1 MAGRLQDKVIV
12 ITGAARGI
20 GAETAR
26 LCVGEG
32 ARVVLGDL
40 REGQLKEIAGELGTP
55 AVAVPMDVTS
65 DADWAH
71 LILTA
76 EEHFG
81 RVDGLFNNAGIV
93 DMVGLE
99 GTSREIWDS
108 VIAVN
113 QTGVW
118 LGLQAGVPALR
129 RAGGGSIVNTSSI
142 YGLIGGGGATAYQ
155 ASKGAVRLLTKS
167 TAVEFAAEGIRINS
181 VHPGVINTEMVSKGV
196 PIEAQEHLIGLTPMR
211 RLGRPEEIAWLAVFL
226 LSDEA
231 SYITGA
237 EFVADGGFTAM

>member
-1 MAGRLQDKVIV
+1 MAGRLQDKVIL
-12 ITGAARGI
+12 ITGGARGI

-32 ARVVLGDL
+32 AKVVVADV
-40 REGQLKEIAGELGTP
+40 REDQVKAVATELGSN
-55 AVAVPMDVTS
+55 ALAIAMDVTQES
-65 DADWAH
+65 DWQAAVEA
-71 LILTA
+71 T
-76 EEHFG
+76 EREFG
-81 RVDGLFNNAGIV
+81 RLDGLFNNAGIV

-99 GTSREIWDS
+99 GTTRQIWDS

-118 LGLQAGVPALR
+118 LGLQAAIPAMR
-129 RAGGGSIVNTSSI
+129 RAGGGSIVITSSI

-155 ASKGAVRLLTKS
+155 ASKGAVRLLAKS

-181 VHPGVINTEMVSKGV
+181 VHPGVISTDMMDDV
-196 PIEAQEHLIGLTPMR
+196 PLEAQEFLMGLTPMG
-211 RLGRPEEIAWLAVFL
+211 RLGRAEEIGWMAVYL

-231 SYITGA
+231 SYVTGA
-237 EFVADGGFTAM
+237 ELVVDGGFTAR